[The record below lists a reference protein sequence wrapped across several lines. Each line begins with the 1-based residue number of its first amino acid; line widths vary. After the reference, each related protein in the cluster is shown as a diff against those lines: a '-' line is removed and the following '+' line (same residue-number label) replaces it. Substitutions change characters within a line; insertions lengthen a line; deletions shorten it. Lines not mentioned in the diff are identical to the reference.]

1 MKKNTLLTL
10 LCWFCALLPL
20 AGQKPLPSIAEK
32 TASFQRFDGFVP
44 FFWDAQEGQIYLEI
58 SQFDSEFLYVNSLPA
73 GLGSND
79 IGLDRGQLG
88 QERIVFFNRVGK
100 KVMLVQP
107 NYRYRAQSSSAL
119 ERQAV
124 AQSFASSTLAGFTV
138 EAEEKGR
145 VLVNATEFLLR
156 DAHQVGRRLQELK
169 QGQYNLSPAR
179 SAIYLPRTKNFP
191 QNTELEAT
199 ITFTSGGEAGEYLSS
214 VAPSTEAIT
223 LRMHHSF
230 VQLPDA
236 NYTPRVFDARSSY
249 IPVSFYDYATPVDE
263 PIEKFYIMRHRLKK
277 KDPNAKVSEPIK
289 PIVYYLDNGTP
300 EPIRSALLEGAT
312 WWNEAFEAAGFKN
325 AFQVKIL
332 PDSAD
337 PMDVRYNVINWVHRS
352 TRGWSYGAS
361 VTDPRTGE
369 IIKGHVSL
377 GSLRV
382 RQDYLI
388 ATGLLAPFENGEKPK
403 DDKMMRMALQRLK
416 QLSAHEVGHTL
427 GLMHNYAAS
436 TNNRAS
442 VMDYPHPTV
451 KIDVQGRINLDDAY
465 ATGIGVWDKVSI
477 AFGYQDFPKNISESK
492 ALDQLLLDADRQ
504 GLRYLSDRDAR
515 AVGGMH
521 PEAHLW
527 DNGSDVLTELAQ
539 VNQIRAKALEQ
550 FSEKNIRNRVPM
562 AMLEEVLVPI
572 YNYHRYQ
579 TEAVVKWVGGVQYR
593 YALRGDGQAQTEP
606 LPRDKQVSAL
616 QGVLQTIDPTFLTLP
631 ERVLRLLPPRPAGY
645 DYHRELF
652 KRRTGLGFDPL
663 AAAEAAADFTV
674 GLLCHH
680 ERASRLVELGSRGQN
695 LSLEETLQTLVNQT
709 FKASRQS
716 GLAKQVQQQTE
727 QIVLTHLMALGQHE
741 AASYQARAVAQQ
753 ACRQL
758 KTFLEEQKKNNTD
771 TDYLA
776 HVELLLERLKAPDK
790 VKPRPH
796 KEMPP
801 GAPIGCDAD

>member
-1 MKKNTLLTL
+1 
-10 LCWFCALLPL
+10 
-20 AGQKPLPSIAEK
+20 
-32 TASFQRFDGFVP
+32 
-44 FFWDAQEGQIYLEI
+44 
-58 SQFDSEFLYVNSLPA
+58 
-73 GLGSND
+73 
-79 IGLDRGQLG
+79 
-88 QERIVFFNRVGK
+88 
-100 KVMLVQP
+100 
-107 NYRYRAQSSSAL
+107 
-119 ERQAV
+119 
-124 AQSFASSTLAGFTV
+124 
-138 EAEEKGR
+138 
-145 VLVNATEFLLR
+145 
-156 DAHQVGRRLQELK
+156 
-169 QGQYNLSPAR
+169 
-179 SAIYLPRTKNFP
+179 
-191 QNTELEAT
+191 
-199 ITFTSGGEAGEYLSS
+199 
-214 VAPSTEAIT
+214 
-223 LRMHHSF
+223 
-230 VQLPDA
+230 
-236 NYTPRVFDARSSY
+236 
-249 IPVSFYDYATPVDE
+249 
-263 PIEKFYIMRHRLKK
+263 
-277 KDPNAKVSEPIK
+277 
-289 PIVYYLDNGTP
+289 
-300 EPIRSALLEGAT
+300 
-312 WWNEAFEAAGFKN
+312 
-325 AFQVKIL
+325 
-332 PDSAD
+332 
-337 PMDVRYNVINWVHRS
+337 
-352 TRGWSYGAS
+352 
-361 VTDPRTGE
+361 
-369 IIKGHVSL
+369 
-377 GSLRV
+377 
-382 RQDYLI
+382 
-388 ATGLLAPFENGEKPK
+388 
-403 DDKMMRMALQRLK
+403 
-416 QLSAHEVGHTL
+416 
-427 GLMHNYAAS
+427 
-436 TNNRAS
+436 
-442 VMDYPHPTV
+442 
-451 KIDVQGRINLDDAY
+451 
-465 ATGIGVWDKVSI
+465 
-477 AFGYQDFPKNISESK
+477 
-492 ALDQLLLDADRQ
+492 
-504 GLRYLSDRDAR
+504 
-515 AVGGMH
+515 
-521 PEAHLW
+521 
-527 DNGSDVLTELAQ
+527 
-539 VNQIRAKALEQ
+539 LEQ